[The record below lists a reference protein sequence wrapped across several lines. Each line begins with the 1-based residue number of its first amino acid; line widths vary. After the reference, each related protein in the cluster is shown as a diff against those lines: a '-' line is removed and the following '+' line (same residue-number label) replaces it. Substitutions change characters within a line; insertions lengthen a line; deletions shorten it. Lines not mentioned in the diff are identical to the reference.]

1 MSSGSMYRAAFAGF
15 LLSAACTSAETPAGE
30 EPAAPQAAKA
40 AASQEGRPVTEQEVA
55 EMRNHPA
62 YRDLLAV
69 LADNGSSVDL
79 AAGNLYAYEGD
90 RGEVEILLHPVNAEG
105 TPDRE
110 YSEVTYQRIAGIK
123 SAFALVPHGS
133 EGAEALTADPLAQP
147 GCTAEEASGFEPS
160 GKDGEGDLETAGCT
174 AWSSWALTH
183 TACEPRF
190 WCFAK
195 NQQGTYS
202 YWQRSRVCNWGT
214 QIGTRRRFVGCGC

>member
-1 MSSGSMYRAAFAGF
+1 MKSSGSMYRATLACA
-15 LLSAACTSAETPAGE
+15 LLSFAACTAAEPTTDEAQP
-30 EPAAPQAAKA
+30 APQAAKA
-40 AASQEGRPVTEQEVA
+40 ATSQDGRPATEEEIG

-79 AAGNLYAYEGD
+79 TKGSVFSYEGD
-90 RGEVEILLHPVNAEG
+90 QGELEILLQPLTAEG

-110 YSEVTYQRIAGIK
+110 YSQVTYQRVAGVK
-123 SAFALVPHGS
+123 SAFAVVPHGS
-133 EGAEALTADPLAQP
+133 EGAEALSADPLA
-147 GCTAEEASGFEPS
+147 GCAAEEAA
-160 GKDGEGDLETAGCT
+160 GKEDEGDIETAGCT

>member
-1 MSSGSMYRAAFAGF
+1 MSSGSMYRATFACA
-15 LLSAACTSAETPAGE
+15 LLSFAACTAAEQPAE
-30 EPAAPQAAKA
+30 EAPAAPQAAKA
-40 AASQEGRPVTEQEVA
+40 ATAQDGRPVTDEEIS

-69 LADNGSSVDL
+69 LADNGSSVEL
-79 AAGNLYAYEGD
+79 TKGSVFSYEGD
-90 RGEVEILLHPVNAEG
+90 RGELEILLQPTDADGN
-105 TPDRE
+105 PDRE
-110 YSEVTYQRIAGIK
+110 YSQVTYQRVEGLK
-123 SAFALVPHGS
+123 SAFAVVPHGS
-133 EGAEALTADPLAQP
+133 EGAEALTADPLAQ
-147 GCTAEEASGFEPS
+147 GCTAEPGLEASGKE
-160 GKDGEGDLETAGCT
+160 DEGDIETAGCT